1 MSGITA
7 TYFIHDESHNLSQK
21 AEKIALGLTV
31 GSWTH
36 LPHLLQEQLRRHK
49 GSVISVEKL
58 EDDEK
63 ANIYLDKKVT
73 RGLIKI
79 HYPSANF
86 TSDLPAIFTTV
97 FGKLSLD
104 GEIKLIDLTFSDEIK
119 KSFPGPKFGIDE
131 IRNNLNVHN
140 RPLLMS
146 IFKGMIGRNIGYLK
160 TQLRDQASGGVDI
173 VKDDEILFD
182 NPLTP
187 LTERIHAG
195 KEVLQSV
202 YETYG
207 QKTLYAVNLSGRTY
221 DLKEKAKQAVAV
233 GADLLLFNVFA
244 YGLDVLQALA
254 EDNDISIPIMAHPAV
269 SGTYIASKL
278 YGFSSSLLLGKLL
291 RYAGADF
298 SLFPSP
304 YGNVALQQEE
314 ALYLAKALTDENEP
328 FKRSFPVP
336 SAGIHPGLVPLLI
349 RDFGE
354 QCVINAGG
362 GIHGHPSGAQGG
374 GKAFRAAID
383 AALTNTPLHEVDDSY
398 LQTALRLWGNP
409 ANEVKA

>member
-7 TYFIHDESHNLSQK
+7 TYFIHDDSHNLNKK
-21 AEKIALGLTV
+21 AEQIALGLTV

-36 LPHLLQEQLRRHK
+36 LPHLLQEQLKRHK
-49 GSVISVEKL
+49 GSVVSVEKL

-63 ANIYLDKKVT
+63 TNVYLDKKVT
-73 RGLIKI
+73 RGFIKI
-79 HYPSANF
+79 YYPSANF
-86 TSDLPAIFTTV
+86 TNDLPAVFTTV

-104 GEIKLIDLTFSDEIK
+104 GEIKLIDLAFSDDIK
-119 KSFPGPKFGIDE
+119 KCFPGPKFGIDE

-146 IFKGMIGRNIGYLK
+146 ISKGMIGRNIGYLK

-173 VKDDEILFD
+173 VKDDEILFN

-187 LTERIHAG
+187 LSERIRAG

-207 QKTLYAVNLSGRTY
+207 HKTLYAVNLSGRTY
-221 DLKEKAKQAVAV
+221 DLKEKAKQAVAA

-254 EDNDISIPIMAHPAV
+254 EDNDIPIPIMAHPAV

-304 YGNVALQQEE
+304 YGNVALKQEE
-314 ALYLAKALTDENEP
+314 VLYLAKALTDENEP

-349 RDFGE
+349 HDFGTE
-354 QCVINAGG
+354 CVINAGG

-383 AALTNTPLHEVDDSY
+383 AALTNTPFHKSEDSY
-398 LQTALRLWGNP
+398 LQAALRLWGNP
-409 ANEVKA
+409 TKEVKA

>member
-7 TYFIHDESHNLSQK
+7 TYFIHDDSHHLSQK
-21 AEKIALGLTV
+21 AEQIALGLTV

-36 LPHLLQEQLRRHK
+36 LPHLLQEQLKRHK
-49 GSVISVEKL
+49 GSVVSVEQL
-58 EDDEK
+58 EEDETT
-63 ANIYLDKKVT
+63 NIYLDKKVT

-86 TSDLPAIFTTV
+86 TNDLPAIFTTV

-104 GEIKLIDLTFSDEIK
+104 GEIKLIDLAFSDDIK
-119 KSFPGPKFGIDE
+119 KAFPGPKFGIDE

-187 LTERIHAG
+187 LSERIHAG

-207 QKTLYAVNLSGRTY
+207 HKTLYAVNLSGRTY
-221 DLKEKAKQAVAV
+221 DLKEKAKQAVAA

-269 SGTYIASKL
+269 SGTYIASQL
-278 YGFSSSLLLGKLL
+278 YGISASLLLGKLL

-328 FKRSFPVP
+328 FKQSFPVP

-349 RDFGE
+349 RDFGQ

-383 AALTNTPLHEVDDSY
+383 ASLAGTPLHTVDNSD
-398 LQTALRLWGNP
+398 LQAALRLWGIHL
-409 ANEVKA
+409 KR

>member
-7 TYFIHDESHNLSQK
+7 TYFIHDDSHHLSQK
-21 AEKIALGLTV
+21 AEQIALGLTI

-36 LPHLLQEQLRRHK
+36 LPHLLQEQLKRHK
-49 GSVISVEKL
+49 GSVVSVEKL
-58 EDDEK
+58 EEDETT
-63 ANIYLDKKVT
+63 NIYLDKKVT

-86 TSDLPAIFTTV
+86 TNDLPAIFTTV

-104 GEIKLIDLTFSDEIK
+104 GEIKLIDLAFSDDIK
-119 KSFPGPKFGIDE
+119 KVFPGPKFGIDE

-187 LTERIHAG
+187 LSERIHTG

-207 QKTLYAVNLSGRTY
+207 HKTLYAVNLSGRTY
-221 DLKEKAKQAVAV
+221 DLKEKAKQAVAA

-304 YGNVALQQEE
+304 YGNVALKQEE

-349 RDFGE
+349 RDFGAE
-354 QCVINAGG
+354 CVINAGG

-383 AALTNTPLHEVDDSY
+383 AALTNTPLHKSEDSY
-398 LQTALRLWGNP
+398 LQAALRLWGNP
-409 ANEVKA
+409 AKEVQA

>member
-7 TYFIHDESHNLSQK
+7 TYFIHDDSHNLSQK
-21 AEKIALGLTV
+21 AEQIALGLTV

-36 LPHLLQEQLRRHK
+36 LPHLLQKQLKRHK
-49 GSVISVEKL
+49 GSVVSVEKL
-58 EDDEK
+58 EEK
-63 ANIYLDKKVT
+63 KKTNIYLDKKVT
-73 RGLIKI
+73 RGFIKI

-86 TSDLPAIFTTV
+86 STDLPAIFTTV

-104 GEIKLIDLTFSDEIK
+104 GEIKLLDLTFSDDIK
-119 KSFPGPKFGIDE
+119 KNFSGPKFGIDE

-160 TQLRDQASGGVDI
+160 TQLRDQARGGVDI

-187 LTERIHAG
+187 LSERIHAG

-207 QKTLYAVNLSGRTY
+207 HKTLYAVNLSGRTY
-221 DLKEKAKQAVAV
+221 DLKEKAKQAASA

-254 EDNDISIPIMAHPAV
+254 EDDDISIPIMAHPAV

-291 RYAGADF
+291 RY
-298 SLFPSP
+298 
-304 YGNVALQQEE
+304 
-314 ALYLAKALTDENEP
+314 
-328 FKRSFPVP
+328 R
-336 SAGIHPGLVPLLI
+336 
-349 RDFGE
+349 
-354 QCVINAGG
+354 
-362 GIHGHPSGAQGG
+362 
-374 GKAFRAAID
+374 
-383 AALTNTPLHEVDDSY
+383 
-398 LQTALRLWGNP
+398 
-409 ANEVKA
+409 